1 MAEGGEHREKTNPV
15 RTPLL
20 SVSSHSLLLLRFS
33 LGPRRHHRKKVV
45 ENKNTQHVVNKPIRA
60 QVGEEKLRKTHT
72 GAPNCRDQ
80 VSARPPSLSDICG

>member
-1 MAEGGEHREKTNPV
+1 MAEGGGNTERKQIRLGH
-15 RTPLL
+15 LL

-33 LGPRRHHRKKVV
+33 LGPRRHHCKKVV